1 MVVEGIRLGSCEGLC
16 VRDIQELAMSAADPT
31 PPCVLI
37 AEGDPWVREMLS
49 EMLLSV
55 RCDARLQVCADGSQA
70 LTALASKPDLIIAAR
85 ELAGCDG
92 LDLLRNVR
100 AKGAELPFILMSNR
114 SDSASVR
121 EALPLHP
128 TAYLSKPLNL
138 DKLRKSLEELLLAV
152 GERITCPV
160 PPLQPGANLPAY
172 LEQRRA
178 TADGGPLFADVQV
191 AIKRALNPQG
201 LNLKVLEEE
210 VRDDPQI
217 TAVLIAAAN
226 SASLHRDAPV
236 QTLMQALNKLGS
248 TQSMNLILGLALK
261 RSARLSD
268 PLLTQHATH
277 YWNLS
282 LHTAE
287 YARTLARMLELDQ
300 ERCYCAGLLH
310 CLGDLAVLRCLQE
323 WRLAGGELD
332 EDRVQLSL
340 NEFGAAFG
348 SALRTRWRLPL
359 SLRELIAAIYQLGG
373 GVYSREILA
382 LNLAGQLAR
391 LPADQGLEKIA
402 SSKTARL
409 LKVGLPELSRLRKVE
424 SPEVGPQEAQTQA
437 DPVNTKPDGLV
448 DGAETEN
455 IAP

>member
-1 MVVEGIRLGSCEGLC
+1 
-16 VRDIQELAMSAADPT
+16 MSAADPT
-31 PPCVLI
+31 PPSVLI
-37 AEGDPWVREMLS
+37 VEGDPWVRDMLS

-70 LTALASKPDLIIAAR
+70 LSALSSKPDLIIAAR
-85 ELAGCDG
+85 ELAGVDG
-92 LDLLRNVR
+92 LDLLRKVR
-100 AKGAELPFILMSNR
+100 AKGSELPFILMSNR

-138 DKLRKSLEELLLAV
+138 DTLRKRLEELLLAV
-152 GERITCPV
+152 GEEIACPV
-160 PPLQPGANLPAY
+160 PALQAGASLPAY

-178 TADGGPLFADVQV
+178 TADGGPLLADVQV

-201 LNLKVLEEE
+201 LNLRVLEEQ
-210 VRDDPQI
+210 VQGDPQI

-226 SASLHRDAPV
+226 SAALHREAPV
-236 QTLMQALNKLGS
+236 QTLLQALNKLGS
-248 TQSMNLILGLALK
+248 TQSMNLILGMTLK

-268 PLLTQHATH
+268 PLLAEHAAR
-277 YWNLS
+277 YWALS
-282 LHTAE
+282 LHAAE
-287 YARTLARMLELDQ
+287 YGRTLARMLELD
-300 ERCYCAGLLH
+300 EGRCYCAGLLH

-332 EDRVQLSL
+332 EDQVQLSL

-359 SLRELIAAIYQLGG
+359 GLRELIAAIYQLGG

-382 LNLAGQLAR
+382 MNLAGQLAR
-391 LPADQGLEKIA
+391 LPAEQGLEKVA

-409 LKVGLPELSRLRKVE
+409 LKLGLPELRRLRKVE
-424 SPEVGPQEAQTQA
+424 NPEVKPQQEE
-437 DPVNTKPDGLV
+437 PPL
-448 DGAETEN
+448 AEGEVSG
-455 IAP
+455 

>member
-1 MVVEGIRLGSCEGLC
+1 
-16 VRDIQELAMSAADPT
+16 MSAADPT

-70 LTALASKPDLIIAAR
+70 LTALANKPDLIIAAR
-85 ELAGCDG
+85 ELAGLDG
-92 LDLLRNVR
+92 LDLLRKVR
-100 AKGAELPFILMSNR
+100 AKGPGLPFILMSER

-152 GERITCPV
+152 GEQIACPV
-160 PPLQPGANLPAY
+160 PPLQPGASLPAY

-226 SASLHRDAPV
+226 SAGLHRDAPV

-248 TQSMNLILGLALK
+248 TQSMNLILGLTLK

-287 YARTLARMLELDQ
+287 YARSLARMLELDQ

-310 CLGDLAVLRCLQE
+310 CLGDLAVLRSLQE

-391 LPADQGLEKIA
+391 LPAGQGLEKVA
-402 SSKTARL
+402 SNKTARL
-409 LKVGLPELSRLRKVE
+409 LKVGLAELSRLRKVE
-424 SPEVGPQEAQTQA
+424 NPEVKPQGEA
-437 DPVNTKPDGLV
+437 PP
-448 DGAETEN
+448 
-455 IAP
+455 APEEPAST

>member
-1 MVVEGIRLGSCEGLC
+1 
-16 VRDIQELAMSAADPT
+16 MSAANAA
-31 PPCVLI
+31 PPLVLI
-37 AEGDPWVREMLS
+37 AESDPWVRDMLS

-55 RCDARLQVCADGSQA
+55 RCDAQVKVCADGSQA
-70 LTALASKPDLIIAAR
+70 MSELASKPDLIIAAR
-85 ELAGCDG
+85 ELAGIDG
-92 LDLLRNVR
+92 LDLLRKVR
-100 AKGAELPFILMSNR
+100 AKKDQPGLPFILMSER
-114 SDSASVR
+114 SDSASVK

-128 TAYLSKPLNL
+128 TAYLSKPLNIES
-138 DKLRKSLEELLLAV
+138 LRKRLEHLLLGA
-152 GERITCPV
+152 GEQVACPV
-160 PPLQPGANLPAY
+160 PPLQPGIQLHPY

-201 LNLKVLEEE
+201 LDLRVLEAE
-210 VRDDPQI
+210 VRNDPQV

-226 SASLHRDAPV
+226 SAALHREAPV
-236 QTLMQALNKLGS
+236 QTLLQALNKLGS
-248 TQSMNLILGLALK
+248 TQSMNLILGLTLK

-268 PLLTQHATH
+268 PLLERQATH
-277 YWNLS
+277 FWDLS

-287 YARTLARMLELDQ
+287 YGRTLARMLEVDE

-332 EDRVQLSL
+332 EDQVQIAL
-340 NEFGAAFG
+340 NEFGAPFG

-359 SLRELIAAIYQLGG
+359 SLRELIAAVYQLGG

-382 LNLAGQLAR
+382 MNLAGQLSR
-391 LPADQGLEKIA
+391 LPASQGLEKVA

-409 LKVGLPELSRLRKVE
+409 LKLGLPELRRLRKEEEVPPAQAVVEEPTPEDAVDVE
-424 SPEVGPQEAQTQA
+424 SPQILDEDSKA
-437 DPVNTKPDGLV
+437 N
-448 DGAETEN
+448 
-455 IAP
+455 

>member
-1 MVVEGIRLGSCEGLC
+1 
-16 VRDIQELAMSAADPT
+16 MSAADPT

-70 LTALASKPDLIIAAR
+70 LTALANKPDLIIAAR
-85 ELAGCDG
+85 ELAGLDG
-92 LDLLRNVR
+92 LDLLRKVR
-100 AKGAELPFILMSNR
+100 AKGPGLPFILMSER

-152 GERITCPV
+152 GEQIACPV
-160 PPLQPGANLPAY
+160 PPLQPGASLPAY

-248 TQSMNLILGLALK
+248 TQSMNLILGLTLK

-268 PLLTQHATH
+268 PLLTQHATG

-287 YARTLARMLELDQ
+287 YARSLARMLELDQ

-391 LPADQGLEKIA
+391 LPADQGLEKVA
-402 SSKTARL
+402 NSKTARL
-409 LKVGLPELSRLRKVE
+409 LKVGLPELNRLRKVAN
-424 SPEVGPQEAQTQA
+424 PEVKPQGEEPPAPEE
-437 DPVNTKPDGLV
+437 PVST
-448 DGAETEN
+448 
-455 IAP
+455 

>member
-1 MVVEGIRLGSCEGLC
+1 
-16 VRDIQELAMSAADPT
+16 MSAADPT
-31 PPCVLI
+31 SPCVLI
-37 AEGDPWVREMLS
+37 AEGDPWVRDMLR

-55 RCDARLQVCADGSQA
+55 RCDARLQVCADGTQA
-70 LTALASKPDLIIAAR
+70 LIALASKPDLIIAAR
-85 ELAGCDG
+85 ELPGGDG
-92 LDLLRNVR
+92 LELLRKVR
-100 AKGAELPFILMSNR
+100 ARDEKAALPFILLSER
-114 SDSASVR
+114 SDPASVKETLR
-121 EALPLHP
+121 FHP
-128 TAYLSKPLNL
+128 TEYLSKPLNF
-138 DKLRKSLEELLLAV
+138 DKLRKRLEVLLLDGHEEV
-152 GERITCPV
+152 SCPV
-160 PPLQPGANLPAY
+160 PALLPGVKLKDY

-178 TADGGPLFADVQV
+178 TADGGPLFADVQL

-210 VRDDPQI
+210 VRNDPQI

-226 SASLHRDAPV
+226 SAALHRDAPA
-236 QTLMQALNKLGS
+236 QTLLQALNKLGS
-248 TQSMNLILGLALK
+248 TQSMNLILGLTLK

-268 PLLTQHATH
+268 PLLTQQATH

-287 YARTLARMLELDQ
+287 YARSLARMLELDQ

-323 WRLAGGELD
+323 WRLASGELD
-332 EDRVQLSL
+332 EDQVQLSL

-402 SSKTARL
+402 NNKTARL

-424 SPEVGPQEAQTQA
+424 NTEVKPQEEVKEPVVEAKGEEPPTPEEQA
-437 DPVNTKPDGLV
+437 PT
-448 DGAETEN
+448 
-455 IAP
+455 

>member
-1 MVVEGIRLGSCEGLC
+1 
-16 VRDIQELAMSAADPT
+16 MSAANPT
-31 PPCVLI
+31 APNVLI
-37 AEGDPWVREMLS
+37 VEGDPWVRDMLS

-70 LTALASKPDLIIAAR
+70 LSALSSKPDLIIAAR
-85 ELAGCDG
+85 ELAGVDG
-92 LDLLRNVR
+92 LDLLRKVR
-100 AKGAELPFILMSNR
+100 AKGPGLPFILMSNR

-138 DKLRKSLEELLLAV
+138 DNLRKRLEELLVAV
-152 GERITCPV
+152 GEEIACPM
-160 PPLQPGANLPAY
+160 PALQPGASLPAY

-178 TADGGPLFADVQV
+178 NADGGPLLADVQV

-210 VRDDPQI
+210 VRNDPQV

-226 SASLHRDAPV
+226 SAALHREAPV
-236 QTLMQALNKLGS
+236 QTLLQALNKLGS
-248 TQSMNLILGLALK
+248 TQSMNLILGMTLK

-268 PLLTQHATH
+268 PLLAEHAAR
-277 YWNLS
+277 YWDLS

-287 YARTLARMLELDQ
+287 YGRTLARLLELD
-300 ERCYCAGLLH
+300 EGRCYCAGLLH

-323 WRLAGGELD
+323 WRLAGGDLD
-332 EDRVQLSL
+332 ERNVQQSL
-340 NEFGAAFG
+340 DEFGAAFG

-359 SLRELIAAIYQLGG
+359 ALRELIAAIYQLGG

-382 LNLAGQLAR
+382 MSLAGQLSR
-391 LPADQGLEKIA
+391 LPAEQGLEKVA
-402 SSKTARL
+402 SGKTARL
-409 LKVGLPELSRLRKVE
+409 LKLGLPELNRLRKVE
-424 SPEVGPQEAQTQA
+424 NPEVKPQEEP
-437 DPVNTKPDGLV
+437 PV
-448 DGAETEN
+448 
-455 IAP
+455 